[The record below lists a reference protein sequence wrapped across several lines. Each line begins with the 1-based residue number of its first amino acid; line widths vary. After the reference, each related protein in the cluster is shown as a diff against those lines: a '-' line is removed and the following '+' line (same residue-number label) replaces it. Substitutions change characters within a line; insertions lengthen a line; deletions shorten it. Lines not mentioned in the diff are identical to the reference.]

1 MQVFELKFW
10 LFCSVLRWSLVWKEN
25 YCFIPCLS
33 QSCTELNMTSP
44 YIFDMVKN
52 ESIFYNGS
60 YTIDRTSYRHEL
72 YSVKVFSSRF
82 EENLVMFLKD
92 LENIMTIEKTI
103 YYEIFVLGN
112 DFFTETYERFKIS
125 DNNLWSNP
133 YLNNFLIQFD
143 KLRWEDILSWKKY
156 KRIGNL

>member
-1 MQVFELKFW
+1 
-10 LFCSVLRWSLVWKEN
+10 
-25 YCFIPCLS
+25 
-33 QSCTELNMTSP
+33 
-44 YIFDMVKN
+44 MVKN

-125 DNNLWSNP
+125 DNNL
-133 YLNNFLIQFD
+133 
-143 KLRWEDILSWKKY
+143 
-156 KRIGNL
+156 